1 VMGSRFRDGE
11 ELNRAEGRLNG
22 HGFSGLR
29 LRTTRE
35 RDATRS
41 LPQCAATAPLRTSRG
56 TASYCMAR
64 PAGQSLALVTV
75 VRHRAEKTTRPFEE
89 LFLLS

>member
-1 VMGSRFRDGE
+1 VMGSRFRDACE
-11 ELNRAEGRLNG
+11 ELNRAEGRLDG

-41 LPQCAATAPLRTSRG
+41 PTAMRG
-56 TASYCMAR
+56 NCSTEDEPGYRQLLHGSSSPAR
-64 PAGQSLALVTV
+64 V
-75 VRHRAEKTTRPFEE
+75 
-89 LFLLS
+89 

>member
-1 VMGSRFRDGE
+1 MMGSRFRDGE

-29 LRTTRE
+29 LRTARE

-41 LPQCAATAPLRTSRG
+41 LPQRATTAPLRTSRVPPA
-56 TASYCMAR
+56 TAWLVQPAR
-64 PAGQSLALVTV
+64 V
-75 VRHRAEKTTRPFEE
+75 
-89 LFLLS
+89 